1 MNFIKKYIGDK
12 KFYKYVFSLIIPIM
26 LQQLLISVAGYVDN
40 IMINNYTPD
49 SSAFNGV
56 NAANRLMFVLNFVWL
71 GCAAVSSIFIS
82 QFYGSGNKK
91 KNEEAFRLG
100 FLVSL
105 IMGIISMFVIMLV
118 GNKVVDSYLTTPEA
132 REFGYHYIEYIKY
145 GAIITSINTF
155 FANSFRS
162 IEKPKIALIS
172 STAGIFVNVFFNYC
186 LIYGKFG
193 MPNMGAGGAALAT
206 VISRFVEA
214 FIFIYFLFIK
224 KDSYFKKSF
233 SSLKISGHLA
243 LDYLKKGVPL
253 VFNEMC
259 WALGMVLLAKF
270 YTYNN
275 DTWYSAY
282 GYSQNI
288 TDLFFIIFAGLG
300 SGTAIV
306 IGTSLGRSDFEK
318 AEDDFRK
325 LKGLSVMLGV
335 TAGVLMIFTSP
346 LIIKLFD
353 PSDEIRLLTV
363 RLVQITGIFTAIYCF
378 NSVCFFTMR
387 AGGDNIRAVILDES
401 PTYVIALPLAILF
414 GINAVNWGLSIVEIY
429 IITHVSDIF
438 KIFLAVKFTNQKK
451 WVVNL
456 TTKHSN
462 N

>member
-1 MNFIKKYIGDK
+1 MNFLKRYIGDK

-40 IMINNYTPD
+40 IMINNYTVD
-49 SSAFNGV
+49 SSAYNGV

-105 IMGIISMFVIMLV
+105 VMGIISMFVIMFI

-132 REFGYHYIEYIKY
+132 REFGYHYLEYIKY
-145 GAIITSINTF
+145 GAIITSLNTF

-172 STAGIFVNVFFNYC
+172 STAGIFVTIFFNYC
-186 LIYGKFG
+186 LIYGKLG
-193 MPNMGAGGAALAT
+193 MPEMGAGGAALAT

-214 FIFIYFLFIK
+214 FIFIYFLFIR
-224 KDSYFKKSF
+224 KDSYFRKSF
-233 SSLKISGHLA
+233 SSLKITSHLS

-253 VFNEMC
+253 VFNELY

-325 LKGLSVMLGV
+325 LKGLAVILGL
-335 TAGVLMIFTSP
+335 TSGILMIITAP
-346 LIIKLFD
+346 LIVKLFD
-353 PSDEIRLLTV
+353 PSDEIRLITI

-414 GINAVNWGLSIVEIY
+414 GLNAVNWGLSIIEIY
-429 IITHVSDIF
+429 IITHISDIF

-456 TTKHSN
+456 TTKHA
-462 N
+462 

>member
-1 MNFIKKYIGDK
+1 MNFLKRYIGDK

-40 IMINNYTPD
+40 IMINNYTVD
-49 SSAFNGV
+49 SSAYNGV

-105 IMGIISMFVIMLV
+105 VMGIISMFVIMFI

-132 REFGYHYIEYIKY
+132 REFGYHYLEYIKY
-145 GAIITSINTF
+145 GAIITSLNTF

-172 STAGIFVNVFFNYC
+172 STAGIFVNIFFNYC
-186 LIYGKFG
+186 LIYGKLG
-193 MPNMGAGGAALAT
+193 MPEMGAGGAALAT

-214 FIFIYFLFIK
+214 FIFIYFLFIR
-224 KDSYFKKSF
+224 KDSYFRKSF
-233 SSLKISGHLA
+233 SSLKITSHLS

-253 VFNEMC
+253 VFNELY

-325 LKGLSVMLGV
+325 LKGLAVILGL
-335 TAGVLMIFTSP
+335 TSGILMIITAP
-346 LIIKLFD
+346 LIVKLFD
-353 PSDEIRLLTV
+353 PSDEIRLITI

-414 GINAVNWGLSIVEIY
+414 GLNAVNWGLSIIEIY
-429 IITHVSDIF
+429 IITHISDIF

-456 TTKHSN
+456 TTKHA
-462 N
+462 

>member
-1 MNFIKKYIGDK
+1 MNVLKRYIGNK
-12 KFYKYVFSLIIPIM
+12 SFYKYVFSLIIPIM

-40 IMINNYTPD
+40 IMINNYTID
-49 SSAFNGV
+49 SSAYNGV
-56 NAANRLMFVLNFVWL
+56 NAANRLMFVLNFIWL

-91 KNEEAFRLG
+91 KNEESFRLG

-105 IMGIISMFVIMLV
+105 IMGIISMFVIMFI

-132 REFGYHYIEYIKY
+132 RQYGYDYLEYIKY

-155 FANSFRS
+155 FGNSFRS

-172 STAGIFVNVFFNYC
+172 SICGIIVNVFFNYC
-186 LIYGKFG
+186 LIYGHLG

-214 FIFIYFLFIK
+214 FIFIYYLFIK
-224 KDSYFKKSF
+224 KDSYFRCSF
-233 SSLKISGHLA
+233 SSFKISKDLTI
-243 LDYLKKGVPL
+243 DYIKKGVPL
-253 VFNEMC
+253 VFNELC
-259 WALGMVLLAKF
+259 WALGMVLLAKY
-270 YTYNN
+270 YTYKN
-275 DTWYSAY
+275 DDWYSAY
-282 GYSQNI
+282 GYTQNI

-306 IGTSLGRSDFEK
+306 IGTSLGRNQFEK

-325 LKGLSVMLGV
+325 LKGLSVMLGLG
-335 TAGVLMIFTSP
+335 AGILMIITAP
-346 LIIKLFD
+346 IIIKLFN
-353 PSDEIRLLTV
+353 PSDDIRLLTI
-363 RLVQITGIFTAIYCF
+363 RLVQITGIFTAIYAF

-401 PTYVIALPLAILF
+401 PTYLISLPLAILF
-414 GINAVNWGLSIVEIY
+414 GVNASKWGLSIIEVY
-429 IITHVSDIF
+429 LITHISDVF
-438 KIFLAVKFTNQKK
+438 KIFLAVYFTNKKK

-456 TTKHSN
+456 TTKHAN
-462 N
+462 

>member
-1 MNFIKKYIGDK
+1 MNFIKKYIGNK
-12 KFYKYVFSLIIPIM
+12 SFYKYVFSLIIPIM
-26 LQQLLISVAGYVDN
+26 LQQLLISIAGYVDN

-49 SSAFNGV
+49 SSAYNGV

-91 KNEEAFRLG
+91 KNEESFRLG

-105 IMGIISMFVIMLV
+105 IMGFISMFVIHFV
-118 GNKVVDSYLTTPEA
+118 GKTVVDSYLTSPEA
-132 REFGYHYIEYIKY
+132 REFGYHYLEYIKY
-145 GAIITSINTF
+145 GAIITSLNTF
-155 FANSFRS
+155 FGNCFRS

-172 STAGIFVNVFFNYC
+172 STCGIFVNIFFNYC
-186 LIYGKFG
+186 LIYGHLG

-214 FIFIYFLFIK
+214 FIFVYFLFIR
-224 KDSYFKKSF
+224 KDSYFRGSF
-233 SSLKISGHLA
+233 SSLKITRGLTI
-243 LDYLKKGVPL
+243 DYIKKGVPL

-275 DTWYSAY
+275 DDWYSAY

-306 IGTSLGRSDFEK
+306 IGTSLGRSDFEM
-318 AEDDFRK
+318 AEDNFRK
-325 LKGLSVMLGV
+325 LKGLSVMLGL
-335 TAGVLMIFTSP
+335 TAGILMILTAP
-346 LIIKLFD
+346 LIVKLFD
-353 PSDEIRLLTV
+353 PTDDIRTLTIK
-363 RLVQITGIFTAIYCF
+363 LVQITGIFTAIYCF

-401 PTYVIALPLAILF
+401 PTYLVSLPLAIIF
-414 GINAVNWGLSIVEIY
+414 GINAVNWGLSIIEIY
-429 IITHVSDIF
+429 LITHVSDIF
-438 KIFLAVKFTNQKK
+438 KIFLAIYFTNQKK

-456 TTKHSN
+456 TTKHS
-462 N
+462 

>member
-1 MNFIKKYIGDK
+1 MNFIKRYIGDK

-40 IMINNYTPD
+40 IMINNYTVD
-49 SSAFNGV
+49 SSAYNGV

-100 FLVSL
+100 FFVSL
-105 IMGIISMFVIMLV
+105 VMGIISMFVIMFI

-145 GAIITSINTF
+145 GAIITSLNTF
-155 FANSFRS
+155 FANCFRS

-172 STAGIFVNVFFNYC
+172 STIGIFVNVFFNYC
-186 LIYGKFG
+186 FIFGKLG
-193 MPNMGAGGAALAT
+193 MPEMGAGGAALAT

-214 FIFIYFLFIK
+214 FIFIYFLFIR
-224 KDSYFKKSF
+224 KDSYFRKSF
-233 SSLKISGHLA
+233 SSLKITSHLS

-253 VFNEMC
+253 VFNELC

-325 LKGLSVMLGV
+325 LKGLAVILGL
-335 TAGVLMIFTSP
+335 TSGILMIITAP
-346 LIIKLFD
+346 LIVKLFD
-353 PSDEIRLLTV
+353 PSEEIRLITI

-414 GINAVNWGLSIVEIY
+414 GLNAVNWGLSIIEIY
-429 IITHVSDIF
+429 IITHISDIF

-456 TTKHSN
+456 TTKHA
-462 N
+462 